1 MLTILKQPLLL
12 TLRLH
17 NLLQLGKIRLQ
28 LLDLIFVELDSFGG
42 SLDNLNALAS
52 HTHIHLLPNSQQPRH
67 FKQNRGYLYL
77 TFST

>member
-42 SLDNLNALAS
+42 SLNNPNALAS
-52 HTHIHLLPNSQQPRH
+52 HSHTYTSSPTTNNLDTIN
-67 FKQNRGYLYL
+67 KGYLYL